1 MEPIAVKDVVASGL
15 RNLNKKIADEMR
27 GDCIFVCADMLPP
40 LDDEF
45 RHAVETIR
53 GGRRTK
59 SAHLIVVL
67 ETQGGMLEVAERLVS
82 VMRKHYK
89 KVSFVV
95 PSHAYSAGTVLVMSG
110 DDIYMDYYS
119 VLGPID
125 PQFDAGDGTVLPGS
139 GYLAKYK
146 ELLDTVNKA
155 GVNNS
160 VAELAY
166 LTSRFDPAKLFM
178 IEQSLEHGQSLIAEW
193 LQKYKFRDWKR
204 TQRHNKTVT
213 RAYKRQRAEHI
224 AAVLADAERWHSH
237 GKGITMRVLQGRA
250 IKLHIRDLGANENLS
265 VAVSHYHGMAID
277 FARTNG
283 IVDFIH
289 SPYTY
294 TLRKVS

>member
-1 MEPIAVKDVVASGL
+1 MEPIAVKDVVAFEL
-15 RNLNKKIADEMR
+15 RNLNKMIARKMR
-27 GDCIFVCADMLPP
+27 GDCIFVCANMLPP

-45 RHAVETIR
+45 RHVVETIR
-53 GGRRTK
+53 GSRRTK
-59 SAHLIVVL
+59 SPHLVVVL
-67 ETQGGMLEVAERLVS
+67 ETRGGALEAVERLVS

-125 PQFDAGDGTVLPGS
+125 PQFDAGDGIFLPGS

-155 GVNNS
+155 GAHNS

-178 IEQSLEHGQSLIAEW
+178 IEQSIEHGKSLIAEW
-193 LQKYKFRDWKR
+193 LQKYKFKDWNR
-204 TQRHNKTVT
+204 TQRRDKTVT

-224 AAVLADAERWHSH
+224 ATVLADAERWHSH
-237 GKGITMRVLQGRA
+237 GKGITMRELQGRA
-250 IKLHIRDLGANENLS
+250 IKLQIRDLGANKDLS
-265 VAVSHYHGMAID
+265 AAVSHYHGMAID
-277 FARTNG
+277 FARTNDM
-283 IVDFIH
+283 VDFIH
-289 SPYTY
+289 STHTY
-294 TLRKVS
+294 TLREVS

>member
-1 MEPIAVKDVVASGL
+1 MEPIAVEDVVAFEL
-15 RNLNKKIADEMR
+15 RDLNKTIANEMR
-27 GDCIFVCADMLPP
+27 GDCIFIRADMLPP

-45 RHAVETIR
+45 RHVVETIR
-53 GGRRTK
+53 GSRRAK
-59 SAHLIVVL
+59 PAHLIVVL
-67 ETQGGMLEVAERLVS
+67 ETPGGMLEVAERLVS

-89 KVSFVV
+89 KVSFIV

-146 ELLDTVNKA
+146 ELLETVNKA

-193 LQKYKFRDWKR
+193 LQKYKFKDWKR
-204 TQRHNKTVT
+204 TQRRNKTVT
-213 RAYKRQRAEHI
+213 RAHKQQRAEHI

-237 GKGITMRVLQGRA
+237 GKGITMRELQGRA
-250 IKLHIRDLGANENLS
+250 IKLQIRDLGASKNLS
-265 VAVSHYHGMAID
+265 AAVSHYHGMAID
-277 FARTNG
+277 FARTND
-283 IVDFIH
+283 IMDFIH
-289 SPYTY
+289 SPHTY
-294 TLRKVS
+294 TLREVS